1 MTQRSA
7 QIESNLELVRERIQR
22 ACDAAQRE
30 NDVQIVAVT
39 KTYPA
44 SDVRILADL
53 GITAMGENKDQEARE
68 KASACA
74 DLEITWHFIG
84 QLQRNKVNSVV
95 RYAQVIESVDRL
107 ALAQALARS
116 NATLDVLLQVSLDPP
131 GTPNRGGAAPG
142 ELGEIAEVVSLA
154 PNLTLRGVMGVAP
167 LGEDPAVAFA
177 NLSRAHH
184 ELLAAHPG
192 ATWVSAGMS
201 HDLVQAVAAGAT
213 HVRIGSALLGERSYA
228 R

>member
-7 QIESNLELVRERIQR
+7 HIERNLAVVLERIQR
-22 ACDAAQRE
+22 ACDDAQRE
-30 NDVQIVAVT
+30 NNVQIVAVT

-53 GITAMGENKDQEARE
+53 GITAMGENRDQEARE
-68 KASACA
+68 KASACT
-74 DLEITWHFIG
+74 DLAITWHFIG
-84 QLQRNKVNSVV
+84 QLQRNKVTSVA

-107 ALAQALARS
+107 ALVQALARS
-116 NATLDVLLQVSLDPP
+116 HASLDVLLQASLDPP
-131 GTPNRGGAAPG
+131 GIPNRGGADPG
-142 ELGEIAEVVSLA
+142 DLAELAEAVSLA

-167 LGEDPAVAFA
+167 LGEDPAAAFGR
-177 NLSRAHH
+177 LRQLHR
-184 ELLAAHPG
+184 ELLSTHPT

-201 HDLVQAVAAGAT
+201 HDLDQAIAAGAT